1 MPLTARRGSA
11 RALQPLHSAQGTAF
25 ITMSHQSRAPRGH
38 VQVDSSPSAVRDVV
52 RPHRHHAHAQH
63 RPQLS
68 RPEGTCGVCGGVC
81 VCFGVCVCAR
91 VRASMCTGVCVCARA
106 YVLVCGVH
114 IQYSTLMPSSACNS
128 GTICDILLRLVFY
141 FGGRPCVFF
150 LRSSVRSSCVSCP
163 FEVLCELSSQE
174 ANVP

>member
-1 MPLTARRGSA
+1 
-11 RALQPLHSAQGTAF
+11 
-25 ITMSHQSRAPRGH
+25 
-38 VQVDSSPSAVRDVV
+38 
-52 RPHRHHAHAQH
+52 
-63 RPQLS
+63 
-68 RPEGTCGVCGGVC
+68 

-114 IQYSTLMPSSACNS
+114 IQYSALMTSSACNS